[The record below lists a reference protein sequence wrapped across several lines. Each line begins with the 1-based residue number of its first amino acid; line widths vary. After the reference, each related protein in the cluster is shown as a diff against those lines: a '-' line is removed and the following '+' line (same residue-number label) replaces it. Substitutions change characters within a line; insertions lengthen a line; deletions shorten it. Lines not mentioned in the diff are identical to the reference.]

1 MYKDKKIE
9 KWNNEY
15 IAQFIDTIHCW
26 VSPLSYTSNTKIIL
40 P

>member
-1 MYKDKKIE
+1 MYQDKK
-9 KWNNEY
+9 NEY
-15 IAQFIDTIHCW
+15 IAQLIDTMHCQ